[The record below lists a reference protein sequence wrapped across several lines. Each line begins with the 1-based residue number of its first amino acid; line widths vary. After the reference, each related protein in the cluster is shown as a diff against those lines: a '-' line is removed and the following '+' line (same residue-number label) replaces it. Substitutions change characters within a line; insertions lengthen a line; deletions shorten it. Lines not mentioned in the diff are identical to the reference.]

1 MSLVDATDPLFLELD
16 ELCDLT
22 AALLLELEPDERCDL
37 TVASLLLDEEDE
49 LLLLLTLAFRLL
61 DVC

>member
-1 MSLVDATDPLFLELD
+1 MFLVDATDPLFLELD
-16 ELCDLT
+16 ELFDLT
-22 AALLLELEPDERCDL
+22 APLLLELEPDERCDF
-37 TVASLLLDEEDE
+37 TVASLLLEEEDE